1 MYSAE
6 SFVIWSA
13 RAVILV
19 IFPTMR
25 VLLHNWE
32 KISNIVTLT
41 RLQIFFCQNHL
52 IDRLNHLLS
61 GRVHLHLNAMSV
73 TCEGLYWIFKAI
85 FSFFFEF
92 SKILFC
98 RLLSSVGH
106 AIPLICLKYTPT
118 CFFGGLSKEQW
129 LVNKLMYHFR
139 NKFLDH
145 FRRQFFGRLTD
156 ACGQKWQIE
165 GIGSEDRGNLVTSL
179 PTIGALFKI

>member
-1 MYSAE
+1 MY
-6 SFVIWSA
+6 VCT
-13 RAVILV
+13 LQ
-19 IFPTMR
+19 R
-25 VLLHNWE
+25 VLLFDQHALLFSSYSPPCAYYYVIQKNVRF
-32 KISNIVTLT
+32 SNIVTLT

-106 AIPLICLKYTPT
+106 AIPSICLKYTPT
-118 CFFGGLSKEQW
+118 CFFGAEQIT
-129 LVNKLMYHFR
+129 V
-139 NKFLDH
+139 
-145 FRRQFFGRLTD
+145 
-156 ACGQKWQIE
+156 ACY
-165 GIGSEDRGNLVTSL
+165 
-179 PTIGALFKI
+179 